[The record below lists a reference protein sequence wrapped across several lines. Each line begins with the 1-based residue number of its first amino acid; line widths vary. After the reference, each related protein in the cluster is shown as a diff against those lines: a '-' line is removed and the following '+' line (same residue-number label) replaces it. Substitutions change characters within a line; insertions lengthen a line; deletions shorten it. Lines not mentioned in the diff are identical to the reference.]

1 MFSSKPNYSQLKTN
15 LKLCMNRLKLLQ
27 KKKTEL
33 AMKSRSEIADLIR
46 NGKIDRA
53 KIRVEHI
60 IREDYLV
67 EAMEL
72 VELYCDLL
80 LARFG
85 LLQSSSQVDC
95 GLVEAVSTLIW
106 CAPRLSSDVGELTT
120 IAKHLCLKYGEPFA
134 QVCRENRDENVSERI
149 VHKLSVEAPPKL
161 TVEKYLIEIA
171 KYYDVPYEPDPQ
183 VMRHDAEQQLIDIGI
198 PSVPFIPGGGLGGG
212 GFQPDV
218 ASPPTGAGAVA
229 PSVPFVYPKQP
240 LFPSPGPVVGS
251 NDDEVP
257 PPYYSPLDP
266 DSDDEKK
273 DPAAPGSTRYPQ
285 RLPTALS
292 IPSRRRKQGG

>member
-15 LKLCMNRLKLLQ
+15 LKICMNRLKLLQ

-33 AMKSRSEIADLIR
+33 AMKSRAEIADLIAT
-46 NGKIDRA
+46 GKIDRA

-95 GLVEAVSTLIW
+95 GLVEAVSSLIW
-106 CAPRLSSDVGELTT
+106 SAPRLSSDVQELTT
-120 IAKHLCLKYGEPFA
+120 IAKQLSLKYGEPFA

-149 VHKLSVEAPPKL
+149 IHKLSVEAPPKL

-171 KYYDVPYEPDPQ
+171 KYYDVTYEPDPQ
-183 VMRHDAEQQLIDIGI
+183 VMKHDAEQQLIDIGI
-198 PSVPFIPGGGLGGG
+198 PNLPFIP
-212 GFQPDV
+212 
-218 ASPPTGAGAVA
+218 AVA
-229 PSVPFVYPKQP
+229 TAPAASIPFNYPQPSVKTIPAARV
-240 LFPSPGPVVGS
+240 
-251 NDDEVP
+251 DDEIP
-257 PPYYSPLDP
+257 PPYYPSSKEFDFDDDDKKMPFP
-266 DSDDEKK
+266 D
-273 DPAAPGSTRYPQ
+273 
-285 RLPTALS
+285 LPD
-292 IPSRRRKQGG
+292 IPSDSSRKSTPELTNKEDEIDLDDLTRRFEELKKRK